1 MTKLLS
7 SLLLSSA
14 LLLGACGQDTP
25 KTDTKTDAD
34 TASNSDGRVYRV
46 AMNAAFAPFESVDS
60 EGNIVG
66 FDVDIV
72 KAMAEAGNFK
82 VTFVNTP
89 WEGIFETLRR
99 GDNDILA
106 ATVTIT
112 EERKNIM
119 DFSDPYFEINQVILV
134 PKGQDIK
141 GPDDLKKLAKVAV
154 TTGTS
159 ADTVAQKILG
169 ATSNKI
175 ARFESLPLVLKEVET
190 GGAQAAISDNAVVE
204 NYVKNNGDKGFSI
217 IETDLF
223 EKEHYGMAVRKG
235 DTETRDMLNAALKK
249 IQENGEYDRVYNSYF
264 TK

>member
-7 SLLLSSA
+7 GLLLSTA
-14 LLLGACGQDTP
+14 LLLSACGQDTP
-25 KTDTKTDAD
+25 KTDVKNDAD
-34 TASNSDGRVYRV
+34 ATTSADGRVYRV

-119 DFSDPYFEINQVILV
+119 DFSDPYFEIN
-134 PKGQDIK
+134 
-141 GPDDLKKLAKVAV
+141 
-154 TTGTS
+154 
-159 ADTVAQKILG
+159 
-169 ATSNKI
+169 
-175 ARFESLPLVLKEVET
+175 
-190 GGAQAAISDNAVVE
+190 
-204 NYVKNNGDKGFSI
+204 
-217 IETDLF
+217 
-223 EKEHYGMAVRKG
+223 
-235 DTETRDMLNAALKK
+235 
-249 IQENGEYDRVYNSYF
+249 
-264 TK
+264 

>member
-7 SLLLSSA
+7 SVLVSAA
-14 LLLGACGQDTP
+14 LLLGACGQNSAQPEP
-25 KTDTKTDAD
+25 KTEADA
-34 TASNSDGRVYRV
+34 TNADGRVYRV

-112 EERKNIM
+112 DERKQIM

-134 PKGQDIK
+134 PKGQNIQS
-141 GPDDLKKLAKVAV
+141 PEDLKKLAKVAV
-154 TTGTS
+154 TIGTS

-169 ATSNKI
+169 ATSDKI

-204 NYVKNNGDKGFSI
+204 NYVKNNGDKGFTI

-264 TK
+264 AK